1 MSFCG
6 VHGSGSWVPA
16 GGGGCYV
23 FLFHAYLLQ
32 AVLSAAPYR
41 SNFFKA
47 LSKGEDVSEEDCLAK
62 VRQFLE
68 NYTPTVDAIYD
79 MYASLD
85 AELDYT
91 V

>member
-1 MSFCG
+1 MRC
-6 VHGSGSWVPA
+6 
-16 GGGGCYV
+16 
-23 FLFHAYLLQ
+23 LLQ
-32 AVLSAAPYR
+32 AVLFAAPYR

-47 LSKGEDVSEEDCLAK
+47 LSKGEDVSEDDCLAK

-68 NYTPTVDAIYD
+68 NYTPTVDAIYE
-79 MYASLD
+79 MYTSLN